1 MNKESIYQI
10 IGYNG
15 EYNVHV
21 KKAIKKLLKENHP
34 DTGGDRKI
42 FELVNEVKKE
52 LEENKVSF
60 KMKSNNKKRFLDDID
75 YDYCIEMLEKLEK
88 ERNVSHKKLDKMR
101 EELANDVSEYTDYY
115 HDSINLETYLLSNS
129 YYLEKLKRIKVYSVF
144 LLILATI
151 MFIVSVITGNLI
163 FLGGFILLTFI
174 CIALVSR
181 AFYIIQDITN
191 NNHIK
196 IKSYVDVNSK
206 IRRNQNNQKVI
217 KKQIIELEK
226 KINNMDN
233 DIRFYNNLINNR

>member
-1 MNKESIYQI
+1 
-10 IGYNG
+10 
-15 EYNVHV
+15 
-21 KKAIKKLLKENHP
+21 
-34 DTGGDRKI
+34 
-42 FELVNEVKKE
+42 
-52 LEENKVSF
+52 
-60 KMKSNNKKRFLDDID
+60 
-75 YDYCIEMLEKLEK
+75 
-88 ERNVSHKKLDKMR
+88 
-101 EELANDVSEYTDYY
+101 
-115 HDSINLETYLLSNS
+115 
-129 YYLEKLKRIKVYSVF
+129 
-144 LLILATI
+144 